1 MHVVRYPDQQ
11 QILILIFFRFKN
23 LANVKKDG
31 SVSLAECSVDKAG
44 KLCGF
49 VSVYEREM
57 GGGVLKK
64 YV

>member
-1 MHVVRYPDQQ
+1 M
-11 QILILIFFRFKN
+11 
-23 LANVKKDG
+23 KKDG

-57 GGGVLKK
+57 GGGGVLKK